1 MPTLLIDGTTSPYAN
16 STDATA
22 AIAAQAPPGCMFEAV
37 PAAGTRTTF
46 TSSFTS
52 NTLVCT
58 SEQSTGFGLGLSD
71 SIVSRIQLSATDG
84 ISVDFL
90 IGATYHAS
98 NNGGCY
104 LYEDDETTLVSSNTS
119 TNFASYAGNLSPTI
133 ASDGFYRLYTVMNC
147 AAGGSLTSS
156 ITLTATGGT
165 TLTACPVDAAYG
177 GTPDYI
183 ACV

>member
-22 AIAAQAPPGCMFEAV
+22 AIAAQAPTGCMFEGSVA
-37 PAAGTRTTF
+37 PDTRTVF
-46 TSSFTS
+46 TSSFSS
-52 NTLVCT
+52 NTLICT
-58 SEQSTGFGLGLSD
+58 SEQTVAFGLGLFNA
-71 SIVSRIQLSATDG
+71 ITSRVQLSATDG
-84 ISVDFL
+84 ISVDFVV
-90 IGATYHAS
+90 GATYHFANS
-98 NNGGCY
+98 GGCY

-133 ASDGFYRLYTVMNC
+133 ATDGFYRLYTVMICTN
-147 AAGGSLTSS
+147 GGSLTSS